1 MGKTTNQIYIYMFFI
16 IVAIGCSIFLSF
28 LLLYVPGPAPNPPNI
43 QPVSRGAGVVCSKK
57 NCIGSIAGWCMG
69 SKIAAEISCR
79 CRLGM

>member
-43 QPVSRGAGVVCSKK
+43 QPVSRGAGGSGVLKK
-57 NCIGSIAGWCMG
+57 TV
-69 SKIAAEISCR
+69 
-79 CRLGM
+79 LGV